1 MTTVDHSMKPD
12 GILFVTVTSLLQRRG
27 KDTEITIR
35 DHNLALLSCNTY
47 REFHLSPGIYE
58 VSTLNDSGEKL
69 EKIVEINP
77 NKTTTLELN
86 LKSAESID
94 THLKDEDFQAWKKDD
109 VFSLKGTSLAL
120 HRASEGLEITQLDN
134 QMIVR
139 HTGEMR
145 EVSTITILCNEELQ
159 KFSLPLSNGT
169 HHRSVFCHLLPA
181 DTLTDPGKPRVR
193 LSQGRTVSSAM
204 ERLYE
209 GNRVLNAAKIA
220 QQSLKYLTTT
230 VEDPTGVLIGALALF
245 KTDRLTGSIEWLE
258 IFNEKYEWLPDG
270 KILLACLISDE
281 DPKRS
286 IDLAVA
292 ASAQTIL
299 YRDTFSML
307 LNFLRQWPDK
317 KSEPRNSALNHLGG
331 ISPYVN
337 WKSTYLS
344 YTLPNRKLW
353 SSDDI

>member
-1 MTTVDHSMKPD
+1 MMTVDHSKQPD
-12 GILFVTVTSLLQRRG
+12 GILSVTVTSLLQRRG

-35 DHNLALLSCNTY
+35 DHTLSLLTCDTD

-58 VSTLNDSGEKL
+58 VSVLNDSGEKL
-69 EKIVEINP
+69 EKIVVINP
-77 NKTTTLELN
+77 NKLTTLELN
-86 LKSAESID
+86 LKSPESID
-94 THLKDEDFQAWKKDD
+94 IHLKDEDFQVWKKNDIY
-109 VFSLKGTSLAL
+109 SLKSTSLAL
-120 HRASEGLEITQLDN
+120 HTASEGLEITRLDN

-145 EVSTITILCNEELQ
+145 EVSTITVLCNEVLQ
-159 KFSLPLSNGT
+159 QFSLPLSNGT
-169 HHRSVFCHLLPA
+169 HHRSVFCHLLIA
-181 DTLTDPGKPRVR
+181 DTLKDPGKPRVR

-220 QQSLKYLTTT
+220 EQSLKYLTTA
-230 VEDPTGVLIGALALF
+230 VEDPTGVLIGAIALF
-245 KTDRLTGSIEWLE
+245 KTDRLTDSIEWLE
-258 IFNEKYEWLPDG
+258 LFNRKYEWLPDG

-317 KSEPRNSALNHLGG
+317 KSEPRNSALKHLGR

-344 YTLPNRKLW
+344 YTLPQKTLEQR
-353 SSDDI
+353 